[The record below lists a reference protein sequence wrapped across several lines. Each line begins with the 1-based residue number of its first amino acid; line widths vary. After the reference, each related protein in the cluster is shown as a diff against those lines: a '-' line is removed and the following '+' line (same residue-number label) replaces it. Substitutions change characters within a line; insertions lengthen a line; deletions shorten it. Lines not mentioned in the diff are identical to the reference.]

1 MSINLITPPDRFV
14 GLHAHSTFSTFDGL
28 GYPADHINFVLSE
41 SQGMDAWALT
51 DHGNGNGLA
60 HAHSHAVKMQK
71 AGRSFRQIY
80 GVEFYFVP
88 SLQQWSTDY
97 AAHRQAIIDA
107 KTAAAAEKKAKEKI
121 DIDADDEAGGLVVED
136 EDETKK
142 IDVLKDE
149 WKRRYHLVVTA
160 RNQQGLKNLF
170 TLVKKSYKDGFYRYP
185 RIDFKMLQEH
195 GEGLHISTACLHPDT
210 TLQTSAGSLSIKEVV
225 ERFNKGEEIQVL
237 SYNEYTSKAEFKKV
251 IWGDKTREGAKLMRI
266 KDKEGNE
273 IKLTPDHRV
282 LVKDKGWINTKDIT
296 KGDIIINI
304 NL

>member
-1 MSINLITPPDRFV
+1 MSIELITPPNRFV
-14 GLHAHSTFSTFDGL
+14 SLHSHSTFSTFDGL

-71 AGRSFRQIY
+71 KGQKFRQIY

-88 SLQQWSTDY
+88 SLEQWSKEYSD
-97 AAHRQAIIDA
+97 HRQSVKDA
-107 KTAAAAEKKAKEKI
+107 KTAAAAEKKSKEKV
-121 DIDADDEAGGLVVED
+121 DIDADDESGGLVVED
-136 EDETKK
+136 EDETKSVD
-142 IDVLKDE
+142 ILKDE

-160 RNQQGLKNLF
+160 RNRKGLNNLF
-170 TLVKKSYKDGFYRYP
+170 TLVKKSYKYGFYRYP
-185 RIDFKMLQEH
+185 RIDFKMLKEH
-195 GEGLHISTACLHPDT
+195 GEGLHVSTACLHPDT
-210 TLQTSAGSLSIKEVV
+210 VLQTSSGSLSIKEVV

-237 SYNEYTSKAEFKKV
+237 SYNEYTSKAEFKKI
-251 IWGDKTREGAKLMRI
+251 IWGDKTRKDAKLMRI

-282 LVKDKGWINTKDIT
+282 LVKDKGWIDTKDVVV
-296 KGDIIINI
+296 GDKIINI